1 MFRFIIK
8 HQMKKISLF
17 CVSFFVLAT
26 VFAQNEISEP
36 NVQKRAIS
44 SFHAIDAS
52 AGVEVIITKGDK
64 EELAVTVGDLSYLDQ
79 VKTTVSNGV
88 LKITREIDWKFW
100 KMWSNT
106 SIRVY
111 VSYTTLDKINVSSG
125 SNLKGTSIQLST
137 LNVKISS
144 GGMVKL
150 SGSVG
155 FLDVSVN
162 SGANFRGSDFV
173 ATKCTAE
180 VNSGGEINISVDK
193 ELSADAS
200 SGGSIKYKGE
210 ALIRNINTSS
220 GGSVKRQS

>member
-1 MFRFIIK
+1 
-8 HQMKKISLF
+8 MKKILLF
-17 CVSFFVLAT
+17 YVSFFTLAT
-26 VFAQNEISEP
+26 IFAQNEISEP
-36 NVQKRAIS
+36 NAQKRTIS

-52 AGVEVIITKGDK
+52 SGIEVIITKRDK
-64 EELAVTVGDLSYLDQ
+64 EELAVTVGDLNYLDQ
-79 VKTTVSNGV
+79 VKTTVSKGV
-88 LKITREIDWKFW
+88 LKISRQTDWKFW
-100 KMWSNT
+100 KIWSNS

-111 VSYTTLDKINVSSG
+111 VSYVTLDKINVSSG
-125 SNLKGTSIQLST
+125 SNLKGTNIQLST

-162 SGANFRGSDFV
+162 SGANFRGNDFV
-173 ATKCTAE
+173 ATKCTAD

-193 ELSADAS
+193 ELFADAS

-210 ALIRNINTSS
+210 ASIKNIHTSS